1 MAKFNV
7 IAKTFIANRL
17 YEAGDVVE
25 LNISD
30 FKPALHPALAPVE
43 DEDEA
48 APKRGRAPK
57 GDTDGDLA

>member
-30 FKPALHPALAPVE
+30 FKPALHPALAPIE
-43 DEDEA
+43 DEDGEKPKRSRNA
-48 APKRGRAPK
+48 APE
-57 GDTDGDLA
+57 TGDLA